1 MRILWLLLRRTMNR
15 WSETARKVSRV
26 RLAITLLLMPWG
38 TLSSSVP
45 TPPSCAWFLHVS
57 ALAGLTVLV
66 FLAFETAKVRI
77 WAVTLIFLY
86 SALLEVLQ
94 HFNPARHGTI
104 EDVLA
109 NALGCVGG
117 LVLWFAASRIWSVVS
132 ENRQAAITGRMK
144 PEENVE

>member
-1 MRILWLLLRRTMNR
+1 MSVMRTFSLDKRPFH
-15 WSETARKVSRV
+15 S
-26 RLAITLLLMPWG
+26 
-38 TLSSSVP
+38 
-45 TPPSCAWFLHVS
+45 
-57 ALAGLTVLV
+57 
-66 FLAFETAKVRI
+66 
-77 WAVTLIFLY
+77 

-117 LVLWFAASRIWSVVS
+117 LVFWFASSRICRVVS
-132 ENRQAAITGRMK
+132 EIRQAAITGRMK